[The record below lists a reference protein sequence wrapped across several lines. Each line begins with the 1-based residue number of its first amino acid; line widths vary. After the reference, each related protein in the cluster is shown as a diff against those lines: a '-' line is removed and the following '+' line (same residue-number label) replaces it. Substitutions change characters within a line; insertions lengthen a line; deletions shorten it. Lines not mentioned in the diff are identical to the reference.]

1 MKNLLNHSKTLVFLL
16 IVVIF
21 SIESCNKES
30 FLQETNAM
38 LINPSLLSEFE
49 NMFSLE
55 NFEDPGDLILGN
67 LKVDWNNYS
76 VTVIEEQEWYEFE
89 TIELRPISYS
99 NSRIEAYNYTLI
111 ANKSNDK
118 IKFYVVKMAS
128 FGDELKHKYFN
139 IEQDYFHGMSYLYNL
154 KGSIDY
160 IQHYQKGKLINTIE
174 DLLVKDSASSLFGR
188 TGGCEEKANTSA
200 KCDSTSD
207 FSCTIDTGDCG
218 SSGGG
223 KTQIVTTYNWTE
235 WYNKRSD
242 GYMDFSH
249 IQNHATTYEYVW
261 VPTGSVV
268 SGAQYGVNYAIGSY
282 SSSTLNY
289 YTSKPKANYLP
300 IKKITFDD
308 SIKQNPC
315 VLKVA
320 KLLTSTEDQLLRSTI
335 GAFIDDP
342 EYNLVFKVGD
352 CKSDGA
358 DACTSPIDSNGNIN
372 VTLDNSSVN
381 RPPIEIASLLI
392 HEGIHAE
399 ILRFVRKHHTD
410 GTIPDEGMRLFELFD
425 YYSRMFNNKAITH
438 IYMVENY
445 ITPMAEALRKLDNN
459 QFPADYYKSLAWDGL
474 RQHDYNNVSTNYD
487 GYRNT
492 VISNSTIKC
501 D

>member
-188 TGGCEEKANTSA
+188 TGGCEEK
-200 KCDSTSD
+200 
-207 FSCTIDTGDCG
+207 
-218 SSGGG
+218 
-223 KTQIVTTYNWTE
+223 
-235 WYNKRSD
+235 
-242 GYMDFSH
+242 
-249 IQNHATTYEYVW
+249 
-261 VPTGSVV
+261 
-268 SGAQYGVNYAIGSY
+268 
-282 SSSTLNY
+282 
-289 YTSKPKANYLP
+289 SKV
-300 IKKITFDD
+300 IF
-308 SIKQNPC
+308 
-315 VLKVA
+315 
-320 KLLTSTEDQLLRSTI
+320 LL
-335 GAFIDDP
+335 
-342 EYNLVFKVGD
+342 
-352 CKSDGA
+352 
-358 DACTSPIDSNGNIN
+358 
-372 VTLDNSSVN
+372 
-381 RPPIEIASLLI
+381 
-392 HEGIHAE
+392 
-399 ILRFVRKHHTD
+399 
-410 GTIPDEGMRLFELFD
+410 
-425 YYSRMFNNKAITH
+425 
-438 IYMVENY
+438 
-445 ITPMAEALRKLDNN
+445 
-459 QFPADYYKSLAWDGL
+459 
-474 RQHDYNNVSTNYD
+474 
-487 GYRNT
+487 
-492 VISNSTIKC
+492 
-501 D
+501 